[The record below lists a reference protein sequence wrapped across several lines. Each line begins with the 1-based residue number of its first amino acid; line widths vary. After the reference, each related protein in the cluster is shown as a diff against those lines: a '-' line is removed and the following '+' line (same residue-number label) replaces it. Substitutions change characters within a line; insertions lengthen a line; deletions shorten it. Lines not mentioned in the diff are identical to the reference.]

1 MKRNFNKRWLW
12 TLLAIVLLGSVACQQ
27 ERETFKTLQELMHE
41 SVEPDGPGVVLYVNG
56 PGFGEQLFTRGAA
69 NRERGTA
76 VRTIS
81 HYRLAG
87 LTKPFMSTL
96 VLQMVTE
103 GKLRMDDT
111 IAQHL
116 PELAADIPNSDQV
129 TIRHLLTMTSGLPDF
144 RDNPEFWEVVRQQE
158 KRGWRPEEV
167 LPYIADTAVTGEP
180 GAEFN
185 YSNTNYIILQLI
197 LLNLFEEP
205 FEEELQ
211 DRILDV
217 LDLQDTYIEPFGLT
231 TGGHIGGYAD
241 IDGDGVAE
249 SLIPYDDAR
258 SMGDLGLISNALNL
272 AEFAPALYERALP
285 GEAKTDALVPMGNG
299 DEYGYGIMR
308 RQSTFGEMWGYAST
322 ASGFS
327 HQMWYLP
334 DKETTVIVLINA
346 EEEALGEQLLQ
357 DALTAV
363 FEEKP

>member
-1 MKRNFNKRWLW
+1 MNLKVNRNWWWLAAG
-12 TLLAIVLLGSVACQQ
+12 LLIMGLVACQQ
-27 ERETFKTLQELMHE
+27 QRDTYKELQSLMQE
-41 SVEPDGPGVVLYVNG
+41 SVQPDGPGVALYVNG
-56 PGFGEQLFTRGAA
+56 PGFGEQLFTRGLA

-87 LTKPFMSTL
+87 LTKTFISTL
-96 VLQMVTE
+96 VLQMITE
-103 GKLRMDDT
+103 GKLTMDDT
-111 IAQHL
+111 IAEQL
-116 PELAADIPNSDQV
+116 PEFADNIPNSDQI
-129 TIRHLLTMTSGLPDF
+129 TIRQLLTMTSGLPDY
-144 RDNPEFWEVVRQQE
+144 RDNPEFWQVVRSQE
-158 KRGWRPEEV
+158 KRGWRPDEV
-167 LPYIADTAVTGEP
+167 VPYIADLPVVNEP
-180 GAEFN
+180 DAEFN
-185 YSNTNYIILQLI
+185 YSNTNYVLLQLI
-197 LLNLFEEP
+197 LLNVFEEP

-241 IDGDGVAE
+241 IDGDGTVE

-272 AEFAPALYERALP
+272 AEFAPALYERTLP
-285 GEAKTDALVPMGNG
+285 GEAKDAALVLMPNG

-308 RQSTFGEMWGYAST
+308 RNSDWGEMWGYAST

-327 HQMWYLP
+327 NQMWYLP

-346 EEEALGEQLLQ
+346 EEEALAEQLLA

-363 FEEKP
+363 FADQ